1 MFDKLVHIF
10 EGEDRLSAAHC
21 DQVIELGK
29 KYPAKDAQVGYG
41 DKHMERKGLRRSE
54 LRWISPQEAMVTN
67 LLWYYANIANRNSFG
82 VDAFWLYDIQLTAY
96 HGEDQ
101 GYYNWHQ
108 DCFFEQATPYQR
120 KLSLIVQLSSPDEY
134 EGGELMFTT
143 QYVTGW
149 NEQKAQK
156 IKEKGTVI
164 VFPSFYTHKVN
175 PVTKGTRRSL
185 VAWIEG
191 PSWK

>member
-1 MFDKLVHIF
+1 MFTKDIHIF
-10 EGEDRLSAAHC
+10 EGEDRLSAPHC
-21 DQVIELGK
+21 DQVIQLGS
-29 KYPAKDAQVGYG
+29 KYPAKDAYVGYG
-41 DKHMERKGLRRSE
+41 EKHVERKGLRRSE
-54 LRWISPQEAMVTN
+54 LRWINPQEAMVTN
-67 LLWYYANIANRNSFG
+67 LLWYYSNRANRDSFG
-82 VDAFWLYDIQLTAY
+82 LDAFWLNDIQLTAY

-108 DCFFEQATPYQR
+108 DCFFEQATPYMR
-120 KLSLIVQLSSPDEY
+120 KLSVVIQLSSPEDY

-149 NEQKAQK
+149 NEEKAQA
-156 IKEKGTVI
+156 IKQKGTVI

-191 PSWK
+191 PPWK